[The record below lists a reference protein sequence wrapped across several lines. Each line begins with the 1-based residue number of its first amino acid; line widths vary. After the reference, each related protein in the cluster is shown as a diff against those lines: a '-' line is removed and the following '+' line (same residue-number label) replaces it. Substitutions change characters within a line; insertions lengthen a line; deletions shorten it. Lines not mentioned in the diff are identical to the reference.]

1 MRKKLLVI
9 LILICVI
16 CLHAVVNRVQEK
28 EKFQDLTHNA
38 HRTVLLFCD
47 TIEQQQKYQNVSFEK
62 MLGAY
67 TSVKICLS
75 EWENFRKETGQPI
88 KCRICEKQC
97 KFENQSGQN
106 GIITES
112 LYFSADEIFLD
123 TMKMYYLDEKRSNKE
138 KEAKLAE
145 KNEKIRE
152 MVPHFFAQ

>member
-28 EKFQDLTHNA
+28 EKFQGLTHNA

-88 KCRICEKQC
+88 KCCICKNQCISEKQ
-97 KFENQSGQN
+97 SGPN
-106 GIITES
+106 GIIAES
-112 LYFSADEIFLD
+112 HSFSVDENF
-123 TMKMYYLDEKRSNKE
+123 
-138 KEAKLAE
+138 
-145 KNEKIRE
+145 
-152 MVPHFFAQ
+152 